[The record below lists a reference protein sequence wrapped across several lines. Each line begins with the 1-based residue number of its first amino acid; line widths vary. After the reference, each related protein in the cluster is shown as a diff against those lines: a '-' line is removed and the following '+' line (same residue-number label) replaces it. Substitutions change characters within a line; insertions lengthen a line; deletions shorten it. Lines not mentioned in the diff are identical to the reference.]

1 MRYLVLIASL
11 ALAGTALAEDPPKIV
26 PKRIDQTTPVLMETA
41 PSDSSGAGDS
51 EEAPSGSR
59 AQDHNSS
66 RSNTTSRAA
75 DLHAEG
81 VVHRDVAA
89 RSPGATD
96 FGMSRATE
104 RRADVANQNS
114 SRSNRGGVAIQPA
127 EGADYNSSRSNKTHT
142 PAAAPNG
149 SSGQPGGTRAQDYNS
164 SRSNTTTL
172 REGPGD
178 LDRDGRV
185 EVLACHKGVD
195 EDCDD
200 ADPNES
206 PVSAACTKKGYDYY
220 CNKADSVAAPA
231 SPAKPADAANHN
243 TTRSNH

>member
-1 MRYLVLIASL
+1 MRYVVLIASL

-26 PKRIDQTTPVLMETA
+26 AKRIDQTTPVLMQTA
-41 PSDSSGAGDS
+41 PSDSAGATDA
-51 EEAPSGSR
+51 EEDPSSR

-104 RRADVANQNS
+104 RPADAANQNT
-114 SRSNRGGVAIQPA
+114 SRSNRGRVAIQPA

-149 SSGQPGGTRAQDYNS
+149 GSGQTGGTRAQDYNS

-172 REGPGD
+172 REGPADFDG
-178 LDRDGRV
+178 DGRV
-185 EVLACHKGVD
+185 DVLVCGNGVD

-200 ADPNES
+200 MDPNES
-206 PVSAACTKKGYDYY
+206 PVSAACSKKGYDYY
-220 CNKADSVAAPA
+220 CNKSDSVAAPA
-231 SPAKPADAANHN
+231 SGNSPADAANHN